1 MDARVDPLAALGLAK
16 GDAHVLRNAGAFVS
30 DDVLRSLIL
39 SQRLLG
45 TTSIIVMAHTECGL
59 QWLDSGAL
67 SRSLAAESGA
77 APEFAF
83 GTFADVHH
91 HVRAQVD
98 AVRACPWLLH
108 TDDVR
113 GHVFDVA
120 SGHVEAVV

>member
-1 MDARVDPLAALGLAK
+1 MDARIDPVDALGLAP
-16 GDAHVLRNAGAFVS
+16 GDAHVLRNAGAFVG

-45 TTSIIVMAHTECGL
+45 TTSIVVMAHTECGL
-59 QWLDSGAL
+59 LGLHDAEL
-67 SRSLAAESGA
+67 SRLLAFEMGS
-77 APEFAF
+77 APKFAL
-83 GTFADVHH
+83 GTFAEVHD

-98 AVRACPWLLH
+98 EVRACPWLPH

-120 SGHVEAVV
+120 SGLVEAVV